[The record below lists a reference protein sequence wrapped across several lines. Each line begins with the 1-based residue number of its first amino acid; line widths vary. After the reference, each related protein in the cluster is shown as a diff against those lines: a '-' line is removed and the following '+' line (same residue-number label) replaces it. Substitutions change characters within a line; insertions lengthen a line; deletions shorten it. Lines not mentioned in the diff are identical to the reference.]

1 MITIKDYVKQ
11 EKEKLHKEIFNDL
24 ASYPE
29 LKIIQVGNNEASNKY
44 IVNKMKDAEELGIH
58 ATLIKLS
65 RWTTTQELQEVVN
78 NNSDCPLIVQLPLPP
93 EVDTPIINKKI
104 DVDGFCPDSEF
115 NCCTPGGI
123 IDYLD
128 AVGFDYEGKL
138 AVVIGRSEIVGK
150 PMAKMLL
157 DKNCTTVVVHSK
169 TPAETRKY
177 LLSEADLVVC
187 AVGDAGFLDPQDCPK
202 AFIVDVGINF
212 VWDEEKEA
220 VKLVGD
226 VQKCASEAKR
236 ITPVPGGVG
245 LLTRLKLMKNVVLYY
260 KRKGPLKW

>member
-1 MITIKDYVKQ
+1 M
-11 EKEKLHKEIFNDL
+11 
-24 ASYPE
+24 
-29 LKIIQVGNNEASNKY
+29 
-44 IVNKMKDAEELGIH
+44 
-58 ATLIKLS
+58 
-65 RWTTTQELQEVVN
+65 
-78 NNSDCPLIVQLPLPP
+78 IVQLPLPSG
-93 EVDTPIINKKI
+93 VDTPIINKNI
-104 DVDGFCPDSEF
+104 DVDGFCPDSKF

-157 DKNCTTVVVHSK
+157 DKNCTTAVVHSK
-169 TPAETRKY
+169 TPVEIRKY

-212 VWDEEKEA
+212 V
-220 VKLVGD
+220 
-226 VQKCASEAKR
+226 
-236 ITPVPGGVG
+236 
-245 LLTRLKLMKNVVLYY
+245 
-260 KRKGPLKW
+260 

>member
-11 EKEKLHKEIFNDL
+11 EKEKLHKEIFNLTD
-24 ASYPE
+24 YPE

-44 IVNKMKDAEELGIH
+44 VINKMKDAEELGIC

-65 RWTTTQELQEVVN
+65 QWTTTQELQEIVN
-78 NNSDCPLIVQLPLPP
+78 NNSDCPLIVQLHLPP
-93 EVDTPIINKKI
+93 GVDIPIINKKI

-157 DKNCTTVVVHSK
+157 DKNCTTAVVHSK
-169 TPAETRKY
+169 TPVETRKY

-212 VWDEEKEA
+212 VWDEEKEK

-226 VQKCASEAKR
+226 VQKCASEANR

-260 KRKGPLKW
+260 KRNGTLKW